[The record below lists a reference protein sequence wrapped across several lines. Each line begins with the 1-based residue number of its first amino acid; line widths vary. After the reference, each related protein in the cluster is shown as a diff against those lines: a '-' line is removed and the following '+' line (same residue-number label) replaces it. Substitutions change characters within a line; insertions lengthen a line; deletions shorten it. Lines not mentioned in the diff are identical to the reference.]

1 MSYSCTVNNI
11 HFDKVFVQEVSK
23 STNKNVQFANG
34 IPLQLSLTFK
44 TICSLPDTEELNTGM
59 IRETY
64 QTFFGVNISTSSIS
78 RMITDLKTLRL
89 IEGIDNPFGSRR
101 KSWIKLTPVG
111 RKLQKLFIGT
121 TSDWKDKPRTIV
133 DRDFREAR
141 SYKERSM

>member
-11 HFDKVFVQEVSK
+11 HFDKVFINEVSK
-23 STNKNVQFANG
+23 STSKNVQFANG

-101 KSWIKLTPVG
+101 KSWIRLTAGG

-121 TSDWKDKPRTIV
+121 TSDWKDVPKLKIENQLKT
-133 DRDFREAR
+133 AR
-141 SYKERSM
+141 SIK

>member
-1 MSYSCTVNNI
+1 MAYSCTVNNI
-11 HFDKVFVQEVSK
+11 HFDKVFINEVSK
-23 STNKNVQFANG
+23 STSKNVQFANG

-121 TSDWKDKPRTIV
+121 TSDWKDKPRTVV

>member
-1 MSYSCTVNNI
+1 MTYSCTVNNI
-11 HFDKVFVQEVSK
+11 HFDKVFIKEVFKSTKKEVSY
-23 STNKNVQFANG
+23 KNGV
-34 IPLQLSLTFK
+34 PLQLSLTFK
-44 TICSLPDTEELNTGM
+44 VIASLPDTEELSTNV

-78 RMITDLKTLRL
+78 RMITDLKTLKL

>member
-133 DRDFREAR
+133 DRDFKYAR

>member
-1 MSYSCTVNNI
+1 
-11 HFDKVFVQEVSK
+11 VFINEVSK
-23 STNKNVQFANG
+23 STSKNVQFANG

-78 RMITDLKTLRL
+78 RMITDLKTLKL

-101 KSWIKLTPVG
+101 KSWIRLTVSG

-133 DRDFREAR
+133 DRDFKYAR